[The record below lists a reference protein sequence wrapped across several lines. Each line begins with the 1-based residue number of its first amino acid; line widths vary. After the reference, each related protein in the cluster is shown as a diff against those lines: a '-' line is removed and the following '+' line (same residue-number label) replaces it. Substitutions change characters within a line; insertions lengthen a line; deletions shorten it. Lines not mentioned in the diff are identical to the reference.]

1 MAKKSNNINIRFNF
15 MWIWAFIIT
24 AIIAYSL
31 FGEGRAVP
39 VSADWNTVEEM
50 ISRGEVERIKVMNK
64 NTAQVYLTD
73 EAIAAYRAGDELSR
87 FKNIPEQ
94 GEQLTFTIGSVD
106 ILDRDVKQ
114 AVADSGLE
122 DNPVTLEYF
131 NESTGWGDILLNVLP
146 WVFLVGVWFFF
157 IRSMSRG
164 GAGGGHRPVAAGGC
178 VVYRRA
184 AGGAERRFRDGEHR
198 RFGGADGGAGGAGHL
213 RSAVRR
219 PCRG

>member
-1 MAKKSNNINIRFNF
+1 

-131 NESTGWGDILLNVLP
+131 NESTGWG
-146 WVFLVGVWFFF
+146 
-157 IRSMSRG
+157 
-164 GAGGGHRPVAAGGC
+164 
-178 VVYRRA
+178 
-184 AGGAERRFRDGEHR
+184 
-198 RFGGADGGAGGAGHL
+198 
-213 RSAVRR
+213 
-219 PCRG
+219 

>member
-24 AIIAYSL
+24 AILAYSL

-73 EAIAAYRAGDELSR
+73 EAIAAYRAGDEMSR

-94 GEQLTFTIGSVD
+94 GEQLNFTIGSVA

-131 NESTGWGDILLNVLP
+131 NESTGWGEVLLNILP

-164 GAGGGHRPVAAGGC
+164 GAGGGNIMNVG
-178 VVYRRA
+178 
-184 AGGAERRFRDGEHR
+184 
-198 RFGGADGGAGGAGHL
+198 
-213 RSAVRR
+213 RSSIRTIPQSA
-219 PCRG
+219 